1 MILKTIVEYK
11 RNMKEL
17 CLGLG
22 IIKQPRTGL
31 FCTDIIRKV
40 NQWWDASVQITV
52 SGTVFLS
59 GFIIKLLAGRLV
71 WCYIVAG

>member
-22 IIKQPRTGL
+22 IIKQPRTVL

-52 SGTVFLS
+52 SGTFFYQASLLNCWPVGSS
-59 GFIIKLLAGRLV
+59 GV
-71 WCYIVAG
+71 V

>member
-22 IIKQPRTGL
+22 IIKQPQTVL

-40 NQWWDASVQITV
+40 
-52 SGTVFLS
+52 
-59 GFIIKLLAGRLV
+59 R
-71 WCYIVAG
+71 